1 LNIWGVHMKRVVSL
15 VSFLILFW
23 VFSGVAVA
31 QSLTGLTGP
40 LDGAVN
46 KVTSPVDKVV
56 DKVTSPVDKV
66 TSPVDKVTS
75 PVDKVTSPVDKVKEV
90 VDKVTKPVTDAL
102 PAPVKNPVDKV
113 VKDVGKAVDNVVKDV
128 TDTGNKA
135 AAPGKNAPL
144 PGVNSGD
151 NPNNTPEV
159 GSGLDRSTNRP
170 ASRASQSKAAR
181 TSKSSAKSSRGANRP
196 EPARDTEQVA
206 AAGNSIEPGEVRG
219 THIIAPATDAAEES
233 QGSGLSLTGVQ
244 ILTWLILAAGLVGA
258 GAALFLSGRIR
269 LRTASS

>member
-1 LNIWGVHMKRVVSL
+1 MKRVVSL

-31 QSLTGLTGP
+31 QSLTALGGP
-40 LDGAVN
+40 LDGVVD
-46 KVTSPVDKVV
+46 KITSPVDKV
-56 DKVTSPVDKV
+56 
-66 TSPVDKVTS
+66 
-75 PVDKVTSPVDKVKEV
+75 VDKVTSPVDKVKEV
-90 VDKVTKPVTDAL
+90 VDKVTRPVTDAL
-102 PAPVKNPVDKV
+102 PAPVKDPVDNV

-128 TDTGNKA
+128 TNAGNKA
-135 AAPGKNAPL
+135 AEPVKNAPI
-144 PGVNSGD
+144 PGVNSGG

-159 GSGLDRSTNRP
+159 GSGIDRSRNGP
-170 ASRASQSKAAR
+170 ASRASKTKTAR
-181 TSKSSAKSSRGANRP
+181 TSKASGKSSRGANRP

-219 THIIAPATDAAEES
+219 THIIAPATDAESS

-244 ILTWLILAAGLVGA
+244 ILTWLILAAGLLGA
-258 GAALFLSGRIR
+258 GAALFLSGRTR

>member
-1 LNIWGVHMKRVVSL
+1 MKRVVSL

-23 VFSGVAVA
+23 VFSGVAAA

-40 LDGAVN
+40 LDGVVD
-46 KVTSPVDKVV
+46 KTTSPVDKV
-56 DKVTSPVDKV
+56 
-66 TSPVDKVTS
+66 VDKVTS

-102 PAPVKNPVDKV
+102 PAPIKNPVDKV

-135 AAPGKNAPL
+135 AAPVKNAPL
-144 PGVNSGD
+144 PGVNSDD

-170 ASRASQSKAAR
+170 ASSASQTKAAS
-181 TSKSSAKSSRGANRP
+181 TLKSSGKSSRGANRP

-219 THIIAPATDAAEES
+219 THIISPASDAEGSE
-233 QGSGLSLTGVQ
+233 GSGLSLTGVQ
-244 ILTWLILAAGLVGA
+244 ILLWLILAAGLVGA

>member
-1 LNIWGVHMKRVVSL
+1 MKRVVSL

-31 QSLTGLTGP
+31 QSTGLTGP
-40 LDGAVN
+40 LDG
-46 KVTSPVDKVV
+46 VV
-56 DKVTSPVDKV
+56 DKVTRPVDKV
-66 TSPVDKVTS
+66 VDKVTS

-135 AAPGKNAPL
+135 TDPVKNAPL

-151 NPNNTPEV
+151 NPNTPKV
-159 GSGLDRSTNRP
+159 GSGVDRSTNRP
-170 ASRASQSKAAR
+170 ASRASKTKAAR
-181 TSKSSAKSSRGANRP
+181 TSKASGKSSRGANRP

-206 AAGNSIEPGEVRG
+206 AAGNSIEPGEVQG
-219 THIIAPATDAAEES
+219 THITSPATDA

-244 ILTWLILAAGLVGA
+244 ILAWLVLAAGLVGA